1 MLSVAL
7 AFLFF
12 CISPVQAEPLRVTV
26 VLSEEGGV
34 YQEFSD
40 LLRVKMP
47 VARFALN
54 TVNVDQI
61 LSGSDLYIAVGM
73 KAVDELASRDIPVLS
88 VLVPK
93 AGYDK
98 LQHGLALR
106 TVPRSAIYLE
116 QPMERQVAFLLTAL
130 PSTRDVGIL
139 YSAPPPELQ
148 NVRRLLAD
156 KKVRLHDISVGS
168 AQSLNDALES
178 ILRESEVLFVLA
190 DAGVYNAAT
199 IRNILLTSYR
209 KQIPLVGISQAYVKA
224 GALCAIYSTPDQI
237 ATQAAEAIRHF
248 SEVGKLPSSQYP
260 KEFEV
265 SVNLQVARSL
275 DIPIQD
281 AGRLRD
287 EIRRVP

>member
-1 MLSVAL
+1 
-7 AFLFF
+7 
-12 CISPVQAEPLRVTV
+12 LRVTV

-47 VARFALN
+47 VAKYALN
-54 TVNVDQI
+54 TVNIDQT

-73 KAVDELASRDIPVLS
+73 KAADALASRDIPVLS

-93 AGYDK
+93 AGYEK
-98 LQHGLALR
+98 SPHALTQR
-106 TVPRSAIYLE
+106 TVPRSAIFLD
-116 QPMERQVAFLLTAL
+116 QPMERQIEFLLTAL
-130 PSTRDVGIL
+130 PSTRHVGVL
-139 YSAPPPELQ
+139 YSTPPPELP

-156 KKVRLHDISVGS
+156 KKVRLHDISVGG

-178 ILRESEVLFVLA
+178 ILSESDVLFVLA

-237 ATQAAEAIRHF
+237 ATQAADAIRQF
-248 SEVGKLPSSQYP
+248 SETRKLPPNQYP

-275 DIPIQD
+275 DIPVQD